1 MSSSEENLFDDGR
14 DTDIESLSNASKHN
28 GTNVRQ
34 GVNVTGQLS
43 NKSSTNRKAGTMKRS
58 GAATEGTESTRKRVV
73 TERSKKYAEL
83 ATTNSKGVRLN
94 KDAQPTRAK
103 RNGKAMQN
111 QVVLHHAS
119 KPRRKVH
126 HRVLKLSPG
135 NGGMV
140 RYPIEDSV
148 TEAHA
153 DSKARPV
160 RKKSSQTSAISAVA
174 ESEDTQVVMNDFV
187 LSKSQIL
194 ALSGVKEFS
203 GADAANVEVFRPEQ
217 SDTETS
223 SAGMVGGYFRKGND
237 DILLIKKDKAS
248 VTVDSMET
256 NEMWKDNWIDE
267 PMENQIQKQDDA
279 VRPASEPM
287 MENQIEKQD
296 DAARPA
302 SEPMMENQIQKQDD
316 AVRPASEPMMENQIQ
331 KQDDAAR
338 PASAMHSSSRSF
350 LQGYVDII
358 NMTEHTFLG
367 FNYILRIVDP
377 VRRFGFAVVL
387 RSNDA
392 HELIQGF
399 DRLISM
405 MRVHPACIYYDDN
418 TSFVTYCI
426 SQHKSI
432 DFFKHPHSSPMK
444 KERSMYKRQL
454 RKWLEAY
461 NNNWVR
467 GAVIVQAI
475 VNSMP
480 LIEAGSTVAS
490 SL

>member
-1 MSSSEENLFDDGR
+1 
-14 DTDIESLSNASKHN
+14 
-28 GTNVRQ
+28 
-34 GVNVTGQLS
+34 
-43 NKSSTNRKAGTMKRS
+43 
-58 GAATEGTESTRKRVV
+58 
-73 TERSKKYAEL
+73 
-83 ATTNSKGVRLN
+83 
-94 KDAQPTRAK
+94 
-103 RNGKAMQN
+103 
-111 QVVLHHAS
+111 
-119 KPRRKVH
+119 
-126 HRVLKLSPG
+126 
-135 NGGMV
+135 MV
-140 RYPIEDSV
+140 RYPKEDADSV
-148 TEAHA
+148 TEANA
-153 DSKARPV
+153 DSNANCRARPV
-160 RKKSSQTSAISAVA
+160 RKKGSQTSGSAVA
-174 ESEDTQVVMNDFV
+174 ESEDTQVMNDFV
-187 LSKSQIL
+187 LSESQIL
-194 ALSGVKEFS
+194 ALRGAKEFS
-203 GADAANVEVFRPEQ
+203 GADAANVEVFCPEQ

-316 AVRPASEPMMENQIQ
+316 AVRPASEPMENQIQ

-338 PASAMHSSSRSF
+338 PGSAMHSSSHSF
-350 LQGYVDII
+350 LQGYLDII

-467 GAVIVQAI
+467 GAVIVQAM

-480 LIEAGSTVAS
+480 LIEAGSIVA
-490 SL
+490 

>member
-302 SEPMMENQIQKQDD
+302 S
-316 AVRPASEPMMENQIQ
+316 
-331 KQDDAAR
+331 
-338 PASAMHSSSRSF
+338 AMHSSSRSF

>member
-160 RKKSSQTSAISAVA
+160 RKKSSQTSAISAIA

-296 DAARPA
+296 DAA
-302 SEPMMENQIQKQDD
+302 
-316 AVRPASEPMMENQIQ
+316 RPASEPMMENQIQ